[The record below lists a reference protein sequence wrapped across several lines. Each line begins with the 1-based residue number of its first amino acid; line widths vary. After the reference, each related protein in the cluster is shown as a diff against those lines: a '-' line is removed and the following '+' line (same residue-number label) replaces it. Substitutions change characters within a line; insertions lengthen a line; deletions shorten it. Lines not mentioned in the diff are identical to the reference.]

1 MILVA
6 MAFDS
11 SSRDGS
17 IEAFAIIVH
26 FNKIFD
32 CDVDIQLEVLRLRDA
47 HSFNVLDVVGFYIFK
62 GASQKFGVFKRLF
75 P

>member
-11 SSRDGS
+11 SSRDGL
-17 IEAFAIIVH
+17 IKTFTIIVQ
-26 FNKIFD
+26 FNKI
-32 CDVDIQLEVLRLRDA
+32 CDVDVDVQLEVLRLRDA